1 LINLSNRVALVT
13 QALVQPSEDRHLSEV
28 VAVYLGF
35 EDSRIAEQEMK
46 RLKAQHPKTQIDLK
60 RSKWLKTEFELEV
73 RGSEAEQ
80 IAWDTLRGT
89 PTTSQRI
96 EAHLARLAARPSLA
110 PDALVM
116 PRHTRRTVIISSDR
130 AIGID

>member
-1 LINLSNRVALVT
+1 MKRQRVRVTSRQLDEKHFLINLSNRVALVT
-13 QALVQPSEDRHLSEV
+13 QALAQPSEDGHLSEV

-35 EDSRIAEQEMK
+35 EDSRIAKQEMK

-73 RGSEAEQ
+73 RGNEAEQ

-96 EAHLARLAARPSLA
+96 EAHLARLAP
-110 PDALVM
+110 ALRQM
-116 PRHTRRTVIISSDR
+116 PR
-130 AIGID
+130 